1 MQSKFSAVLL
11 LLIVRFS
18 TDMVYKLM
26 TTKCGH
32 HHLQIRTL
40 CALPVGLAVLPIFN
54 TVMTKGETSERRRN
68 CHAPAHSLSRKPLP
82 PQHQHLSLAINSL
95 INLDLKELF
104 FLTGWQR
111 RNVT

>member
-1 MQSKFSAVLL
+1 
-11 LLIVRFS
+11 
-18 TDMVYKLM
+18 M

-40 CALPVGLAVLPIFN
+40 CALPVGLAALPIFN
-54 TVMTKGETSERRRN
+54 TVMTKGETSERRSN

-104 FLTGWQR
+104 F
-111 RNVT
+111 